1 MPLNLVIPSCEV
13 KGNSEMVQSAIQ
25 VLKKNSKRIHVFEM
39 DLEPFLKEEIA
50 GVFGV
55 FLREEESG

>member
-1 MPLNLVIPSCEV
+1 MNLVIPSCEV
-13 KGNSEMVQSAIQ
+13 TGNSEIVQSAIQ
-25 VLKKNSKRIHVFEM
+25 VLKKNKERIFVFELE
-39 DLEPFLKEEIA
+39 LEPFFKEELA